1 MPDNSVFPLESTKR
15 GMRGRDAH
23 LLPVDGLG
31 TTSAQAQRGSCSRG
45 PRAHQLLPWRAN
57 TTYDQRGT
65 RGILYT
71 HFFQNSEASS
81 LVSKGACV
89 LSLFS
94 VSDSVRPHGLQPTRL
109 LCPWGFSKQEYWSG
123 LPCSP
128 SANLPDP
135 EIKPHLLHLL
145 HWQVGS
151 LPLAPSGKP
160 FMDQSQVNQALI
172 CMQGCLS
179 WSLVVSK
186 AGNHWDFPGGPVD
199 KTPYFQ

>member
-1 MPDNSVFPLESTKR
+1 MDHAVHSPSHVWLFATPWTAALCT
-15 GMRGRDAH
+15 
-23 LLPVDGLG
+23 LL
-31 TTSAQAQRGSCSRG
+31 SR
-45 PRAHQLLPWRAN
+45 
-57 TTYDQRGT
+57 
-65 RGILYT
+65 
-71 HFFQNSEASS
+71 
-81 LVSKGACV
+81 
-89 LSLFS
+89 FS

-145 HWQVGS
+145 YWQVGS

-199 KTPYFQ
+199 KTPYFQWGRLGLDSWSGN